1 MKKKR
6 NIVIISILII
16 LILGALL
23 FPRIQLKYYTD
34 KAIAADS
41 LGNFNEALTY
51 YKKIIEK

>member
-41 LGNFNEALTY
+41 LGNFNVALTY